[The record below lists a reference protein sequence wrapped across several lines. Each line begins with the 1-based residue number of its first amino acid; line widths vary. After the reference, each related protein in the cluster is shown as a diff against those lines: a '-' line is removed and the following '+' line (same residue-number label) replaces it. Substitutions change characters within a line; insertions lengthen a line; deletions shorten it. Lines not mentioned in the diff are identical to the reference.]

1 MDKQKIKKFLEEF
14 ARDINNKNFDFVY
27 RKWLFDDI
35 APVKVLTEL
44 FFQSGVDPLK
54 YTSTVPAMYAKK
66 SDKVDSLVIPSNIK
80 EIGVDAFKDSN
91 LRQLVFSEPAQCR
104 LIDHRAFSGTLLK
117 KIVFPDSMREI
128 GVEAFQ
134 GCANLEEVSIPNEWG
149 FKMLTGIFKD
159 CPKLTTVQYRG
170 TAEDYQIRAYGPTWT
185 LGSSIKYLECT
196 DQTIKV

>member
-44 FFQSGVDPLK
+44 FFQSGVDPLN
-54 YTSTVPAMYAKK
+54 YTSTVPAIYAAE
-66 SDKVDSLVIPSNIK
+66 SDKVDSLVIPSNIE
-80 EIGVDAFKDSN
+80 EIDVEAFRDSN
-91 LRQLVFSEPAQCR
+91 LRQLVFSEPAQCKI
-104 LIDHRAFSGTLLK
+104 IDHRAFSGTLLK

-134 GCANLEEVSIPNEWG
+134 GCANLEEVSLPNTWG
-149 FKMLTGIFKD
+149 FRMLTGIFKD

-170 TAEDYQIRAYGPTWT
+170 TAEDYQIRAYGPNWT

>member
-1 MDKQKIKKFLEEF
+1 MNKKLIKNFLEDFSE
-14 ARDINNKNFDFVY
+14 DINKRNLDFVY

-44 FFQSGVDPLK
+44 FFQSGVDPLNS
-54 YTSTVPAMYAKK
+54 TSTVPVMYAEK

-91 LRQLVFSEPAQCR
+91 LRQLVFSEPAQRR

-128 GVEAFQ
+128 GVEAFR
-134 GCANLEEVSIPNEWG
+134 GCVDLEEVSLPNMWG
-149 FKMLTGIFKD
+149 FRMLTGIFKD
-159 CPKLTTVQYRG
+159 CPKLTAVQYRG
-170 TAEDYQIRAYGPTWT
+170 TVEDYRMRAYGPNWT
-185 LGSSIKYLECT
+185 VGSSIKYIECT
-196 DQTIKV
+196 DQIIKF